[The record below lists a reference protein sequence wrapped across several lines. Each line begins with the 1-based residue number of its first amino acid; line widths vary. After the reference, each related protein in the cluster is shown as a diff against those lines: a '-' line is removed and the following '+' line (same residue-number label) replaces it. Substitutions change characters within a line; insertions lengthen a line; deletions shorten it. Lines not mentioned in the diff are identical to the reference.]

1 MAQMLLKGVTNL
13 DVLEH
18 ESSENPNITH
28 QVDSMALPTSMINR
42 MQERSRN
49 GQKKT
54 TDEQIIYQDKDE
66 ESKNGG
72 MMVTDM

>member
-1 MAQMLLKGVTNL
+1 
-13 DVLEH
+13 
-18 ESSENPNITH
+18 
-28 QVDSMALPTSMINR
+28 